1 MRNHAARL
9 SDKKTEQT
17 TGTCDH
23 TCRTASSGK
32 QNTVVQASKQWS
44 EQPRNVDHLQPL
56 MPLSYMGNFRRNA
69 SHVSQSSGG
78 ATCVLKNS
86 SATYDS
92 FKTSSLCRP
101 NMQAS
106 KLAKWIRFGFE
117 RPSSSVQLLSYMD
130 NFTTNCIIDLEVES
144 VPHSSP
150 LDEEG
155 RRVPIMSIASFSSCS
170 LLYIYICVYTHI
182 ICFPSSGFAL
192 SPFLITA
199 LPLHIHIIASDSHVG
214 NGSRMH

>member
-1 MRNHAARL
+1 
-9 SDKKTEQT
+9 
-17 TGTCDH
+17 
-23 TCRTASSGK
+23 
-32 QNTVVQASKQWS
+32 
-44 EQPRNVDHLQPL
+44 

-130 NFTTNCIIDLEVES
+130 NFTMNCIIDLEVES
-144 VPHSSP
+144 VPHQDAVVGDSRKFKSVGWR
-150 LDEEG
+150 EG
-155 RRVPIMSIASFSSCS
+155 RRVPIYHVDCQ
-170 LLYIYICVYTHI
+170 
-182 ICFPSSGFAL
+182 
-192 SPFLITA
+192 FLIITLSLCKLQRLHGWEFSAYKWTA
-199 LPLHIHIIASDSHVG
+199 VA
-214 NGSRMH
+214 NTNC